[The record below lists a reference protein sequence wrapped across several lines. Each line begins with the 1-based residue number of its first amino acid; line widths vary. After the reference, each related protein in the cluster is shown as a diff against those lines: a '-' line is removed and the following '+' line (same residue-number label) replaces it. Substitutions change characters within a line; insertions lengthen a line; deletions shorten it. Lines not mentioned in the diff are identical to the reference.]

1 VNDGDNMVGPLQLGS
16 RDQHFYKEKLY
27 YGHNLKNVRNGKKR
41 IETSKMAKFE
51 APVIKEYVDT
61 TV

>member
-1 VNDGDNMVGPLQLGS
+1 MVGPLQLGS